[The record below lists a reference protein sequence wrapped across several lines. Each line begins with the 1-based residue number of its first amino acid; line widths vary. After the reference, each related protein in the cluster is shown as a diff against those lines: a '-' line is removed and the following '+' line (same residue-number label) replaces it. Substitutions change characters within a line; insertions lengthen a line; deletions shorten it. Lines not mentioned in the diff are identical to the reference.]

1 MVLESL
7 NKRFGGN
14 DFHQLEGEYGNFVG
28 FNVLFNHSC
37 ELDDLI
43 SIFLLFVLNLPCNFK
58 RFVLLAENEI
68 LDFL

>member
-14 DFHQLEGEYGNFVG
+14 DFHKLEREYRNFVG
-28 FNVLFNHSC
+28 FNVLFNHSR

-43 SIFLLFVLNLPCNFK
+43 SIFLLFVLDLPCNFK
-58 RFVLLAENEI
+58 RFMLLAENEI